1 MNSNTTSITFI
12 LWLAALFLSITVH
25 EFMHAWTADYLGDP
39 TPRAA
44 GRVSLN
50 PIAHIDPIGTILI
63 PFVLI
68 LIGGPVFGWA
78 KPVPINPLH
87 FKNHRM
93 GELLTSLSGP
103 LANLLMLLIFAAI
116 YRFLPVV
123 QQGSIFASFVLY
135 IIIINAILMLFNL
148 IPIPPLDGSKILYA
162 VLPDSTVLRQFE
174 IYGPFL
180 LIPVIIF
187 FGPIIIGPAIN
198 FILSILGISSNLF

>member
-1 MNSNTTSITFI
+1 MTNTSVITFV
-12 LWLAALFLSITVH
+12 LWLSALFISITVH

-50 PIAHIDPIGTILI
+50 PIAHIDPIGTILV

-93 GELLTSLSGP
+93 GELLTSLAGP
-103 LANLLMLLIFAAI
+103 LANLTMLLLFATIYKFLPAAQKESVFAA
-116 YRFLPVV
+116 
-123 QQGSIFASFVLY
+123 FVLY
-135 IIIINAILMLFNL
+135 IVIINAILMLFNL

-162 VLPDSTVLRQFE
+162 VLPKSAVLRQFE
-174 IYGPFL
+174 MYGPFF
-180 LIPVIIF
+180 LIPIIIF
-187 FGPIIIGPAIN
+187 FGPVVIGPAIN
-198 FILSILGISSNLF
+198 FILRILGISANLF